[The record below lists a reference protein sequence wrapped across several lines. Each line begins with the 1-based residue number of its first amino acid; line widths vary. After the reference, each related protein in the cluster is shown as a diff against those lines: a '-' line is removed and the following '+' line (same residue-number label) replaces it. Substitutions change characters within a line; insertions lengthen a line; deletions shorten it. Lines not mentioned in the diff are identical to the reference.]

1 MSKGISSQSFNH
13 QLRTTVH
20 SLRQSDHEITNFPS
34 GDSNT
39 NVFSP
44 LTTLS
49 AYPPPLENPQPP
61 HFDRNPEIATAT
73 VSKASGKSEDDFDV
87 NEYFARLQ
95 GTRYVSAPINSNP
108 DQNANLA
115 ATEENLE
122 EINLNDEK
130 NIDVQQSLTAD
141 IAQNFS
147 QLPTVLPQVASAVFS
162 SFSNMLNY
170 KSREQTPDDR
180 SLYQSQ
186 EVPMQ
191 SSMPP
196 GYAGQNLAMDT
207 PLMAEDV
214 VKDVAPPPK
223 EIPNSG
229 ATNFRITTKKKYAQ
243 IPGLSSGTNFET
255 SQKIELNPLTKNV
268 KNYFVPSNDENIFT
282 EAPMKVVQENNNIPE
297 QTPPKTQET
306 YNIYSSI
313 GDVSNRAS
321 DFQPTVFNIP
331 KEMEPKPFEER
342 LPPPPTTYDLHGSNA
357 PNAAIPPPPMF
368 STQRPG
374 SQTGKSVLP
383 PSVARRIGSN
393 HPVIKQQPMQT
404 INTEN
409 IFVPTFDP
417 MNYPTAAEPI
427 GTSFSD
433 IHSQSA
439 FGTLVTEQPTSQSQE
454 ANMPSIPPPAQFT
467 PGFTPPP
474 LAQTSVIAPPSKAPP
489 RLPPQALASPPS
501 SMMPTNIAA
510 PPMFAQ
516 TLPSQPPMM
525 FVPSTAPVD
534 GITNSGKE
542 SSLPPLS
549 IFSPTSPTAQT
560 NSPPGPIQPPGST
573 GNVAPISYFTPQ
585 PPTNDAPSF
594 YNPIVQEQP
603 KSGQSYG
610 SEPPKPMIEPPK
622 ATGSVN
628 YRMNKK
634 RPQYYSGPIEGVG
647 SISNSIKPVIPT
659 VDSGTFQGALFTPEQ
674 PQGDQNLSSSVP
686 FDLSKPAENV
696 PLIPQ
701 YNIANPVNVQPPPAF
716 DISQPAPGY
725 PHFDITHH
733 IQNPEP
739 QYNTAFD
746 LSRPTTDSYNQR
758 EEPKE
763 SKGFGII
770 GSLKSKLSSLDIN
783 KIQHSMTTF
792 FDPAYK
798 DVTKEETAAPVAQ
811 QNAPYSNMPYD
822 SQSAQTNLEIF
833 VPNAPQNNQEYNYGY
848 QQHQNSEYLNNEYYK
863 YPNFQNQGQPFA
875 GHCSNSQDYP
885 THSKPYNTNAQQG
898 YPDQNINTTMFQQTS
913 AYVPTQEATATS
925 PNDKVT
931 TEGPLTF
938 KENQDFNA
946 ERNMDENVARAGPE
960 VAKLVQ
966 STTFIEEKFAT
977 NFFDMANLG
986 VQNPI
991 EVPKAEVPVVA
1002 PQVSQDRTFISESF
1016 EQIHHEQTKPG
1027 PIIFNPDTRN
1037 LFTNN
1042 EKSNVYGNQPFD
1054 NTENISSYGAESK
1067 DLFAKIQ
1074 TNNEILEDIQSKLLP
1089 AMTIDKKEEKEK
1101 LNDEIKTHNLF
1112 TSPVIYEGKEK
1123 DPTIPKDSLLDSLTK
1138 TDVPMLGVS
1147 SVPLFGLSTILAE
1160 KSKEYIPSD
1169 IVTSLSD
1176 KNSSMSFFDHTQKLE
1191 DYGAK
1196 HADELSRHS
1205 SFSFFENL
1213 ATPTQE
1219 ETANNQNIDVTSG
1232 NTSVHDCKHDIKEN
1246 TPENQDKMERDQNEN
1261 IPKNI
1266 GTEAQDDNA
1275 SELSICETCRE
1286 VNKPEDREE
1295 DQDVTNQLIE
1305 NITSP
1310 LQLSNPVETTLTEA
1324 DIREPTN
1331 KEQVKIDEGQFDEI
1345 SHITEETIETIQ
1357 VQSAAEILEEI
1368 EKIKALGFGWK
1379 ERDSCAVDAPVDS
1392 RGYFD
1397 KGALFDDDDDE
1408 EPISTNE
1415 TKHHEQL
1422 LVRQMSVP
1430 SAPPAEEE
1438 EEEDAKS
1445 DEAGKLD
1452 VNSIER
1458 DASKDF
1464 PLFEEY
1470 VIEPSKDDDDDPK
1483 SEHEM
1488 DSFTNRVEKY
1498 KKLDPIDG
1506 IDHQSL
1512 FFDIA
1517 PQPISMVSYF
1527 DTGNYAVEAHYRNT
1541 NTRPAP
1547 SIPPGFEEEFKRRV
1561 ALAKQREEKI
1571 RNDFK
1576 TVPETSTQTR
1586 TTQVATYC
1594 SSRIAPNYTKIQSI
1608 VPVGFNIE
1616 ANITSLV
1623 DEQSEPLP
1631 DFSTPPILK
1640 KAFEKKPDD
1649 QIEKIHDLRKEKK
1662 IKLPPIPNVFD
1673 PKPAEKQDSK
1683 LPEYA
1688 LAPGFKPDVPEETPL
1703 PELLTAFSSKADDKI
1718 ETILPPCA
1726 AFTITKPE
1734 EIPPTMMPSFSAF
1747 IATKPEENPETMPT
1761 YAPFPISEPD
1771 EITEAILPPY
1781 SAFATSKPDNKL
1793 ESMLPPFAAFA
1804 ASKAEESSAMIAPAF
1819 SAFKSP
1825 KPEETPAQILPP
1837 FSQFTSSKT
1846 DSKPETMLPP
1856 FAAFV
1861 ASKSEEK
1868 TESALPAFSPF
1879 VTSLP
1884 DEKPATVLPPFS
1896 AFNTSKPEENSALSL
1911 PPFEIFNTS
1920 KTDEV
1925 PAKVVPTFGAFA
1937 VPKLEEKPAS
1947 IIPPIGALTAIQPEE
1962 KSEQKLPDPINFF
1975 SDTTSSDPPESFS
1988 RLASY
1993 FSSPPKTEHAKS
2005 FFELS
2010 QSQNHY
2016 RHASTAEQTK
2026 IIGLMNDLTS
2036 VKNITVTKDQTVKH
2050 VNYFTVEYDTVL
2062 PDFNKLDTANE
2073 KVDYPDFDNLG
2084 TNEAVEF
2091 SDDIDVL
2098 DIDSIL
2104 KNCRTCSKIF
2114 DTTFKV
2120 RTAVNEIS
2128 GEQGSVNTSIME
2140 PHKETGRG
2148 SVTVNFDGMTIQ
2160 EEPNEGAA
2168 SMAENRSA
2176 TEYTPVKHHW
2186 FYRVDVEDKSIWRG
2200 FSVTD
2205 SRALEA
2211 ANLSPDLNEHTLV
2224 ATDGGRYDVNVIG
2237 RLRIPVYW
2245 EDKPTNVRRCSW
2257 FYKGTTDARY
2267 VPYTE
2272 PVAEKLEEEYRHGM
2286 TTSEWHRRLV
2296 LPNGEVVV
2304 MHGPSVMVHFL
2315 HSDAFSSPPQSSSRP
2330 RVVRRGHDESEIE
2343 DIEPSSIDHLL
2354 LLCHGVGSA
2363 CDMRFRSVEEVV
2375 EDFRATSLQLV
2386 QSHYRNSYD
2395 QGVVSRVEVL
2405 PVSWHST
2412 LHSGE
2417 TGVDRR
2423 LAQIT
2428 LDSIPRLRSFTN
2440 ETVLDVLFYTSPVYC
2455 QTILDTVCKELNRI
2469 YELFLKRNPS
2479 FTGGVSLG
2487 GHSLGSVILYDLL
2500 CHQADIATDDTKT
2513 LADKNYVKGP
2523 AGTGQPFVR
2532 YPSLVFAPDAMYAL
2546 GSPIAIFECIRG
2558 VDSLGANFSLPTCK
2572 NFFNIFHPYDPIAY
2586 RIEPLINPQL
2596 RDLKP
2601 HLIPHHKGRKRM
2613 HLELKDTMARVGAD
2627 LKQKLLES
2635 LKSTWNKWKAAP
2647 PTDGQLEK
2655 VVEEELEK
2663 EQLTEDK
2670 EELAREI
2677 ELSTP
2682 DNLGRLNGGRRVD
2695 YVLQEAP
2702 LEMINEYLFAMSSHV
2717 GYWESEDTMLLML
2730 REIYSALGVQPDST
2744 VPQQNMTVQRTRITK
2759 PDEAAAV
2766 TDFPSTS
2773 RGPI

>member
-1 MSKGISSQSFNH
+1 M
-13 QLRTTVH
+13 
-20 SLRQSDHEITNFPS
+20 
-34 GDSNT
+34 
-39 NVFSP
+39 
-44 LTTLS
+44 
-49 AYPPPLENPQPP
+49 
-61 HFDRNPEIATAT
+61 AT
-73 VSKASGKSEDDFDV
+73 VSKASVKTEDDFDV

-95 GTRYVSAPINSNP
+95 GTRYVSAPINSHP

-115 ATEENLE
+115 ATEDSLE
-122 EINLNDEK
+122 EINLNDDK
-130 NIDVQQSLTAD
+130 NLETQQSLTAD

-180 SLYQSQ
+180 TPYQMA

-191 SSMPP
+191 SSVSPP
-196 GYAGQNLAMDT
+196 GYIGQNLAMDT
-207 PLMAEDV
+207 PLIAEDV

-229 ATNFRITTKKKYAQ
+229 ASNFRITTKKKYAQ

-268 KNYFVPSNDENIFT
+268 KNYFVPSNDDNIFT
-282 EAPMKVVQENNNIPE
+282 EVTGTVTQENNNIPE
-297 QTPPKTQET
+297 QIPPKIQET
-306 YNIYSSI
+306 YNIFSPM
-313 GDVSNRAS
+313 GDASNKAS
-321 DFQPTVFNIP
+321 DFQSSVFNIP

-342 LPPPPTTYDLHGSNA
+342 LPPPPPTAYDLQGSNA

-374 SQTGKSVLP
+374 TQTGKSVLP

-417 MNYPTAAEPI
+417 MNYSAAAQPI

-433 IHSQSA
+433 VHSQSA
-439 FGTLVTEQPTSQSQE
+439 FDTLVTEQPTSQSQDT
-454 ANMPSIPPPAQFT
+454 NMPSIPPPAQFT

-474 LAQTSVIAPPSKAPP
+474 APQTSVIAPPSKAPP
-489 RLPPQALASPPS
+489 RIPPQTMTSPPS
-501 SMMPTNIAA
+501 SMMTTNIAA

-516 TLPSQPPMM
+516 TLPPKPPTM
-525 FVPSTAPVD
+525 FVPSTVPVE
-534 GITNSGKE
+534 GITNSGIE
-542 SSLPPLS
+542 SSLPPMS
-549 IFSPTSPTAQT
+549 IFSPTSQAAQT
-560 NSPPGPIQPPGST
+560 ISPPRPIQPPGST
-573 GNVAPISYFTPQ
+573 ANVAPISYFTPA

-603 KSGQSYG
+603 KSGQPFG

-622 ATGSVN
+622 ATGAVN
-628 YRMNKK
+628 FRMNKK

-674 PQGDQNLSSSVP
+674 PQVDQNLSASVP
-686 FDLSKPAENV
+686 FDLSKPAETV
-696 PLIPQ
+696 PLVPQ
-701 YNIANPVNVQPPPAF
+701 YNIANPVNVQPPAAF
-716 DISQPAPGY
+716 DITQPASGY

-798 DVTKEETAAPVAQ
+798 DVTKEETAAPIAQ
-811 QNAPYSNMPYD
+811 QNAPYSNIPYD
-822 SQSAQTNLEIF
+822 TQSAQTNLEIF
-833 VPNAPQNNQEYNYGY
+833 VPNAPQNNQPYNYSY
-848 QQHQNSEYLNNEYYK
+848 QQHQNTDYLNNEYYK

-875 GHCSNSQDYP
+875 GHCSNIHDYP
-885 THSKPYNTNAQQG
+885 THSVHSKAYNNNNVQQG
-898 YPDQNINTTMFQQTS
+898 YPNQNINTTMFQQTS
-913 AYVPTQEATATS
+913 YVPTQEATETYA
-925 PNDKVT
+925 NDKVNA
-931 TEGPLTF
+931 EGPMTF

-966 STTFIEEKFAT
+966 STTYIEEKFAT
-977 NFFDMANLG
+977 NFFDMTNSG

-991 EVPKAEVPVVA
+991 EVPKAELQPIHNVP
-1002 PQVSQDRTFISESF
+1002 QISQDRTFISESF
-1016 EQIHHEQTKPG
+1016 GQIHHDEPKPG
-1027 PIIFNPDTRN
+1027 PIIFNPDTKN
-1037 LFTNN
+1037 LFINN
-1042 EKSNVYGNQPFD
+1042 EKSNVYGNVTFD
-1054 NTENISSYGAESK
+1054 DTENVNISSHGAESK
-1067 DLFAKIQ
+1067 ELFDTIK

-1089 AMTIDKKEEKEK
+1089 TMTIDNKEDKEK
-1101 LNDEIKTHNLF
+1101 LNDEIKTHDLF
-1112 TSPVIYEGKEK
+1112 ASPIIYEGKEA
-1123 DPTIPKDSLLDSLTK
+1123 IPKDNLLDSLTK

-1160 KSKEYIPSD
+1160 KSKEYIPSEV
-1169 IVTSLSD
+1169 VTSLSD
-1176 KNSSMSFFDHTQKLE
+1176 RNSSMSFFDHAQKLE

-1213 ATPTQE
+1213 SAPTQE
-1219 ETANNQNIDVTSG
+1219 ENANNKNIESG
-1232 NTSVHDCKHDIKEN
+1232 KASGSTFGNVYDCRQEN
-1246 TPENQDKMERDQNEN
+1246 TPENQDKMEKDQNEN
-1261 IPKNI
+1261 TTKNI
-1266 GTEAQDDNA
+1266 GAESQDDNA

-1286 VNKPEDREE
+1286 VNKPDDRED
-1295 DQDVTNQLIE
+1295 DQDVTTQLIE

-1310 LQLSNPVETTLTEA
+1310 LQLSNPVETTLPEA
-1324 DIREPTN
+1324 DARETTN
-1331 KEQVKIDEGQFDEI
+1331 NEQVKIDAGQFEEI
-1345 SHITEETIETIQ
+1345 THITEETMETIQ
-1357 VQSAAEILEEI
+1357 VQLASELLQEFDKLKAMGYGWAEAILK
-1368 EKIKALGFGWK
+1368 EKLKTSGGV
-1379 ERDSCAVDAPVDS
+1379 EAPVDS

-1397 KGALFDDDDDE
+1397 KGALFDDEEDE
-1408 EPISTNE
+1408 EPIGTDE
-1415 TKHHEQL
+1415 KQHENL

-1430 SAPPAEEE
+1430 SAPPAEE

-1470 VIEPSKDDDDDPK
+1470 VIEPSSKDDDDDPK
-1483 SEHEM
+1483 SENEM

-1498 KKLDPIDG
+1498 KKMDPADG

-1512 FFDIA
+1512 FYDIA

-1561 ALAKQREEKI
+1561 ALAQQREEKI

-1586 TTQVATYC
+1586 TTSVATY
-1594 SSRIAPNYTKIQSI
+1594 SSARIAPNYTKIQSI

-1640 KAFEKKPDD
+1640 KAFEKKAGD

-1734 EIPPTMMPSFSAF
+1734 EMMPSFSAF

-1771 EITEAILPPY
+1771 EITEPILPPF
-1781 SAFATSKPDNKL
+1781 SAFGTSKPESKL

-1804 ASKAEESSAMIAPAF
+1804 ASKAEENSAMIVPPF
-1819 SAFKSP
+1819 SAFKSSISDDNA
-1825 KPEETPAQILPP
+1825 AQSLPP
-1837 FSQFTSSKT
+1837 FSQFATSKT
-1846 DSKPETMLPP
+1846 DKPETMLPSFSA
-1856 FAAFV
+1856 FAA
-1861 ASKSEEK
+1861 SKGEEK
-1868 TESALPAFSPF
+1868 TESS
-1879 VTSLP
+1879 
-1884 DEKPATVLPPFS
+1884 LPPFS
-1896 AFNTSKPEENSALSL
+1896 QFATSKSDDNSVASLPPFAAFNTSKAEENSALSL
-1911 PPFEIFNTS
+1911 PPFEIFNTA
-1920 KTDEV
+1920 KTEEH
-1925 PAKVVPTFGAFA
+1925 PAKVIPPFGAFNT
-1937 VPKLEEKPAS
+1937 PKVEEKTS
-1947 IIPPIGALTAIQPEE
+1947 IVPPPFGAFNTQKPEEKTSTVPSFGVLPIQPEE
-1962 KSEQKLPDPINFF
+1962 KTEPKLPDPINFF
-1975 SDTTSSDPPESFS
+1975 SDATSSDAPESFS

-2010 QSQNHY
+2010 ESQNHY
-2016 RHASTAEQTK
+2016 RHASTAEQAK
-2026 IIGLMNDLTS
+2026 IIDLMKDLTS
-2036 VKNITVTKDQTVKH
+2036 VQNVNVSKDQTVKH
-2050 VNYFTVEYDTVL
+2050 VNYFTVEYDAVL
-2062 PDFNKLDTANE
+2062 PEINKVDNAND
-2073 KVDYPDFDNLG
+2073 KVDYSDFKVETSDP
-2084 TNEAVEF
+2084 VEF
-2091 SDDIDVL
+2091 ADDVDVV
-2098 DIDSIL
+2098 DIDSIF
-2104 KNCRTCSKIF
+2104 KNCRLCAKIF

-2120 RTAVNEIS
+2120 RTAVNEIN
-2128 GEQGSVNTSIME
+2128 GEQGSMNKSIME

-2286 TTSEWHRRLV
+2286 TTAEWHRRLV

-2315 HSDAFSSPPQSSSRP
+2315 HSDAFSTPPQSSSRP

-2500 CHQADIATDDTKT
+2500 CHQVDIATDDTKS

-2532 YPSLVFAPDAMYAL
+2532 YPSLVFKPDAMYAL

-2635 LKSTWNKWKAAP
+2635 LRSTWNKWKAAP

-2663 EQLTEDK
+2663 EQLTDDK

-2744 VPQQNMTVQRTRITK
+2744 VPQQNMTVQRTRIAK
-2759 PDEAAAV
+2759 QDEAAAV